1 LILEAWGEGDAYER
15 YVGRWSRAVAAGY
28 LAWLDEPAD
37 LAWLDLGCGT
47 GALTEAVLVRNRP
60 RAVIGIDRSEGFV
73 REAAR
78 RSGHVRV
85 RFAVGD
91 GTAVPVSTGTID
103 VAVSGLMLNFAPEP
117 RRVIAELRR
126 VVRSGGTV
134 SAYVWD
140 YAGRMDFMR
149 LFWDAAAR
157 LRPEAAELDEGRRFP
172 LCRADALEALF
183 VASGLTDV
191 EVRAIDVPT
200 VFRDFDDFWSPFL
213 GGQGPAPTYVTSL
226 SEQDRARL
234 QDEIRATL
242 APADDGRLRL
252 TARAWAVRGRNRDG

>member
-1 LILEAWGEGDAYER
+1 
-15 YVGRWSRAVAAGY
+15 
-28 LAWLDEPAD
+28 
-37 LAWLDLGCGT
+37 
-47 GALTEAVLVRNRP
+47 
-60 RAVIGIDRSEGFV
+60 V

-78 RSGHVRV
+78 RNGDARH

-91 GTAVPVSTGTID
+91 GAAIPVSTAAID

-117 RRVIAELRR
+117 PRVVAELRR

-140 YAGRMDFMR
+140 YAGKMEFMR
-149 LFWDAAAR
+149 VFWDAAAR
-157 LRPEAAELDEGRRFP
+157 VRPEAAELDEGRRFP
-172 LCRADALEALF
+172 LCRDDALRALF

-213 GGQGPAPTYVTSL
+213 GGQGPAPTFVASL
-226 SEQDRARL
+226 SGHDRDRL
-234 QDEIRATL
+234 QDEIRRAL
-242 APADDGRLRL
+242 VPGDDGGIRL
-252 TARAWAVRGRNRDG
+252 TARAWAVRGRNGAG